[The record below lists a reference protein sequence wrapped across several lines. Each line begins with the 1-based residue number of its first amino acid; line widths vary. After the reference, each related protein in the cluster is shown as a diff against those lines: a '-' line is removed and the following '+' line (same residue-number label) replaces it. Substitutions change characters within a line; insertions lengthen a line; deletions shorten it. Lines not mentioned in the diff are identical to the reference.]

1 MDSELWTFLT
11 FALKEYG
18 LMSVVIL
25 GLLGIIA
32 YQFKLLKASEGD
44 KTNLQNKLL
53 ELSEKRLADA
63 KEERQDYEELARDL
77 DKHISLLIKVFR
89 KNTEDEEL

>member
-1 MDSELWTFLT
+1 MDEFWVFLT
-11 FALKEYG
+11 FLLKEYG
-18 LMSVVIL
+18 VMAVAFV
-25 GLLGIIA
+25 GLLGIVA
-32 YQFKLLKASEGD
+32 YQFKLLKASEVD

-77 DKHISLLIKVFR
+77 DKHINLLIKVFR
-89 KNTEDEEL
+89 KNTEDEEG

>member
-1 MDSELWTFLT
+1 MDEFWVFLT
-11 FALKEYG
+11 LLLKEYG
-18 LMSVVIL
+18 VMAVAFV
-25 GLLGIIA
+25 GLLGIVA
-32 YQFKLLKASEGD
+32 YQFKLLKASEVD

-63 KEERQDYEELARDL
+63 KEEREDFEDLARDL

-89 KNTEDEEL
+89 KDEQE